1 MKKSNKKFSIGMLI
15 FNILSLII
23 VLFAIYWLIIWNIEN
38 HKNQQLQESL
48 ISNTDIITDVTTIN
62 NTKVENIRVDL
73 SSLQT
78 QNSDTV
84 RMAQSQ

>member
-1 MKKSNKKFSIGMLI
+1 MLI